1 MTVSIFD
8 LPTDGPGCMPAGMWR
23 IALPDASF
31 SSSFGT
37 VSFVDGVSIGEID
50 GNALRRVCACTTVA
64 GAVRVSGGGRIEI
77 GDCSRLIPEISAHVQ
92 ADEAAAGEVASA
104 AFDLTI
110 EPAQDKPADRKRGR
124 Q

>member
-23 IALPDASF
+23 IALPDVSF

-64 GAVRVSGGGRIEI
+64 GAVRVSGGDRSEI
-77 GDCSRLIPEISAHVQ
+77 GDCSRLIPAVAAPVQ
-92 ADEAAAGEVASA
+92 ADAEAPGDVAAA
-104 AFDLTI
+104 AFGLTV
-110 EPAQDKPADRKRGR
+110 EAAQDKPADRKRSR